1 MGSNGNSIET
11 LWTSLEMSQEINSGF
26 PVNVPKELISPIK
39 LQFQILLTIQLCS
52 KEYLGIQVAYYIV
65 QGF

>member
-26 PVNVPKELISPIK
+26 PVNGTKQLISPIK
-39 LQFQILLTIQLCS
+39 LQFQILLTTQLCR
-52 KEYLGIQVAYYIV
+52 KEYLGIQAAYYIV